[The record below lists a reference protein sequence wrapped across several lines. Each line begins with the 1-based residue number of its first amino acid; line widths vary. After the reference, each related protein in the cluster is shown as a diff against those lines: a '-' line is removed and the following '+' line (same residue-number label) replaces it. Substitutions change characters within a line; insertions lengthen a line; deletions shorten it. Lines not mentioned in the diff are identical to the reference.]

1 MTRKILHVDLDC
13 FYVSVERLQDP
24 SLAGKPVLVGGDP
37 KSRGVVA
44 SASYE
49 ARVFGVHSAMPM
61 AQALRLCPDAIVVR
75 WRHGR
80 YRRYSDEVMD
90 ILHEV
95 TPTVEQTSIDEA
107 YLDVTNI
114 GEDWAVAEDIAAET
128 QRRLEHE
135 LGLPSSWGVATN
147 KLVAK
152 IASDQDKPEGLVV
165 VPPGT
170 EAAFLAPLP
179 VEALWGVGPVTGEKL
194 RKMGASTVGGLAQL
208 DAGLLERTFGAHGL
222 KLSRRSRGMD
232 ERPVV
237 IERVRKS
244 VSQEN
249 TFSRDVADRDKLVE
263 EIQAQSASVA
273 RSLQKHGQRAR
284 TITLKLRRPDFSTVT
299 RSRTIDVATD
309 DASTITAVAVDLFDR
324 EWRRGEPIRLI
335 GVRAGNLVDQAV
347 VQLSLFDQADRRLG
361 ELEDTVAEI
370 RARFGDDVIH
380 RGPADES
387 PGR

>member
-37 KSRGVVA
+37 KGRGVVA

-49 ARVFGVHSAMPM
+49 AREFGVRSAMPT
-61 AQALRLCPDAIVVR
+61 AQALRLCPDAIVIR
-75 WRHGR
+75 WRHGL
-80 YRRYSDEVMD
+80 YREYSRQVMD
-90 ILHEV
+90 ILYEI
-95 TPTVEQTSIDEA
+95 TPVVEQMSIDEA
-107 YLDVTNI
+107 YLDVTSI
-114 GEDWAVAEDIAAET
+114 GENWTIAEEIATRT
-128 QRRLEHE
+128 QRRLKDE

-152 IASDQDKPEGLVV
+152 IASDQDKPAGLVV

-170 EAAFLAPLP
+170 EADFLAPLP

-194 RKMGASTVGGLAQL
+194 RKMGASTIGELAQL
-208 DAGLLERTFGAHGL
+208 DAGLLERTFGVHGL
-222 KLSRRSRGMD
+222 NLARRSRGID
-232 ERPVV
+232 NRPVV
-237 IERVRKS
+237 TERVRKS

-249 TFSRDVADRDKLVE
+249 TFSRDVSDRDKLVA
-263 EIQAQSASVA
+263 EIQEQSASVA
-273 RSLQKHGQRAR
+273 RSLQKNGQRAR

-299 RSRTIDVATD
+299 RSRTIDGATD
-309 DASTITAVAVDLFDR
+309 DAGTIANIAVDLFDK
-324 EWRRGEPIRLI
+324 EWHRGEPVRLI

-361 ELEDTVAEI
+361 QLEDAVAEI

-380 RGPADES
+380 RGPVD
-387 PGR
+387 G